1 MSSALENLKLTS
13 MQNHVNKTTIKVGD
27 VTLGQDFV
35 VIAGPCAVE
44 SEEQLMQTAEAVKA
58 AGANMLRGGAFKPR
72 TSPYDFQGLGLKA
85 LKLLEKAKKKYNLPI
100 VTEVIDSRDVTWICE
115 YVDILQIGARNMQNF
130 ALLKEVGK
138 SSKPVLLKRGMY
150 STLKEWLNC
159 AEYILSEGNPNV
171 ILCERGIRT
180 FETYTRN
187 TLDLSIVPSIREV
200 THLPVIVDPSHA
212 TGRLG
217 LIKPMSL
224 AAVAAGVDGLIIEV
238 HYKPETALSDRDQQL
253 NPEQFKKLMHE
264 VMSLKNF
271 MQTLNI
277 QTDADHSN

>member
-13 MQNHVNKTTIKVGD
+13 IMSEGKKTTIKIGE
-27 VTLGQDFV
+27 VTIGENFT

-44 SEEQLMQTAEAVKA
+44 SEEQLMLTAEAVKA
-58 AGANMLRGGAFKPR
+58 AGAHMLRGGAFKPR

-85 LKLLEKAKKKYNLPI
+85 LKLLEKAKKKFGLPI

-138 SSKPVLLKRGMY
+138 SNKPVLLKRGMY

-159 AEYILSEGNPNV
+159 AEYVLSEGNPNV

-200 THLPVIVDPSHA
+200 THLPIIVDPSHA

-224 AAVAAGVDGLIIEV
+224 AAVAAGVDGLLIEV

-253 NPEQFKKLMHE
+253 NPGQFHQLMNE
-264 VMSLKNF
+264 VLSLKNF
-271 MQTLNI
+271 MQTLNNSI
-277 QTDADHSN
+277 DAIHSN